1 MTMKGLNNIKTKRS
15 ADGEEEVRYCQGRT
29 PCGWALYNKTN
40 RFIYDYMRNRC
51 ICEGAKKCHRDQ
63 DDISISSYVYRC
75 KLEDT
80 KPGDAQNTPATFPE
94 S

>member
-1 MTMKGLNNIKTKRS
+1 MTYMTICKPLKRLLGLPSPKRS
-15 ADGEEEVRYCQGRT
+15 ADDEEVLICQGRT

-40 RFIYDYMRNRC
+40 RYIYDFMKNRC
-51 ICEGAKKCHRDQ
+51 TCDGDKKCVRDY

-75 KLEDT
+75 KVEEL
-80 KPGDAQNTPATFPE
+80 KPTE